1 MKAKDLRERT
11 TEHLK
16 ELEKQLNGEVF
27 QARFKNFT
35 NRLNDTAT
43 IRKTRRDLARIKTI
57 LTQRL
62 VQAGAPASPA
72 MCLSNTSVVKPPTKS
87 AATVSVVAGAMAQ
100 PTLPSISRSISL
112 FSSTEYSIG
121 NWRARSLMNPLT
133 ERLIACPSVR
143 PRCCM

>member
-62 VQAGAPASPA
+62 VQAGSPASPI
-72 MCLSNTSVVKPPTKS
+72 SVVGEEK
-87 AATVSVVAGAMAQ
+87 A
-100 PTLPSISRSISL
+100 
-112 FSSTEYSIG
+112 
-121 NWRARSLMNPLT
+121 
-133 ERLIACPSVR
+133 
-143 PRCCM
+143 

>member
-16 ELEKQLNGEVF
+16 ELEKQLTGEVF

-43 IRKTRRDLARIKTI
+43 IRKSRRDLARIKTI

-62 VQAGAPASPA
+62 VSPGPVAVPDHAGEEKA
-72 MCLSNTSVVKPPTKS
+72 
-87 AATVSVVAGAMAQ
+87 
-100 PTLPSISRSISL
+100 
-112 FSSTEYSIG
+112 
-121 NWRARSLMNPLT
+121 
-133 ERLIACPSVR
+133 
-143 PRCCM
+143 